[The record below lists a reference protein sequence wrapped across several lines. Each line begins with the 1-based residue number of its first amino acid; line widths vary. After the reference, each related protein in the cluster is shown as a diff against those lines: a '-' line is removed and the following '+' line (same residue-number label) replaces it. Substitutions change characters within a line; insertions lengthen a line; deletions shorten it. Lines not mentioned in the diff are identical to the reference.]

1 MDIKARHDQLV
12 REMEDD
18 PDICKTCGGWLGRK
32 PGVKPYCTASGCPG
46 RTAPKPDQNAIEKR
60 EKERK
65 EREKRE
71 KQEEREREER
81 EMVERAKRA
90 TASPTKAERSGG
102 GGGLFPYA
110 KQDTDEELAIK
121 RSTYMRVKSDIDG
134 YNRRGGGRSS
144 SGDYLCKPLVECGRS
159 CAAWWSSC
167 LEAVG
172 TFIWNT
178 LARLLGL
185 ANIIAIGVLLLY
197 TILEPMMPSGP
208 GAAPKTV
215 ELCVDYQGG
224 WFPFRWDRANVG
236 AGPCFALGVAFVGGG
251 GAT

>member
-1 MDIKARHDQLV
+1 MLRVLWS
-12 REMEDD
+12 
-18 PDICKTCGGWLGRK
+18 CWSGWG
-32 PGVKPYCTASGCPG
+32 
-46 RTAPKPDQNAIEKR
+46 
-60 EKERK
+60 
-65 EREKRE
+65 
-71 KQEEREREER
+71 
-81 EMVERAKRA
+81 
-90 TASPTKAERSGG
+90 
-102 GGGLFPYA
+102 
-110 KQDTDEELAIK
+110 
-121 RSTYMRVKSDIDG
+121 
-134 YNRRGGGRSS
+134 SS

-251 GAT
+251 EATACRELVDFLPVFVGKGLEAKLGLWF